1 MTGLSRILAS
11 VALLAGEAAPSA
23 AGGRMAMIIRHP
35 VAWGVVLAA
44 LGMWLL
50 LPRGQSRTRW
60 LGAVLGVAA
69 LACFASQLWLL
80 GDWTGDVVFWI
91 LSGVTVVAAA
101 CTVTFRSPV
110 YCAVW
115 FAMALVGTAGIFMVQ
130 GAQFLSVATIVVYA
144 GAILVTF
151 LFVLMLAQPRGD
163 AYYDRVSWEAIL
175 AAAVGAVLVG
185 VLTIAVGK
193 LELGQVQP
201 PEAAALSADVLTP
214 DHVARLGAELFGRH
228 LIAVEVAGTLL
239 LVALIGATAIVSA
252 QRRGMSLVP
261 TGGRIAPASAIE
273 RNGHPT
279 SASEEEARR

>member
-50 LPRGQSRTRW
+50 LPRGQLRTRW

-130 GAQFLSVATIVVYA
+130 GAQFLSVAT
-144 GAILVTF
+144 
-151 LFVLMLAQPRGD
+151 
-163 AYYDRVSWEAIL
+163 
-175 AAAVGAVLVG
+175 
-185 VLTIAVGK
+185 
-193 LELGQVQP
+193 
-201 PEAAALSADVLTP
+201 
-214 DHVARLGAELFGRH
+214 
-228 LIAVEVAGTLL
+228 
-239 LVALIGATAIVSA
+239 
-252 QRRGMSLVP
+252 
-261 TGGRIAPASAIE
+261 
-273 RNGHPT
+273 
-279 SASEEEARR
+279 